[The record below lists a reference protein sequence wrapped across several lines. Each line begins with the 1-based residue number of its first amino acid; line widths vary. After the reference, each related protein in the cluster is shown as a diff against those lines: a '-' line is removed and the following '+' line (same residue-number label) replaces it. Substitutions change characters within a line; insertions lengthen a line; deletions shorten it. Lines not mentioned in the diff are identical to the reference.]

1 MSDTYATP
9 NKDLAGQV
17 RYAARDMRDRAS
29 DISGEV
35 SRTAKDQ
42 ASQLGQAAKDL
53 ASTTAVKVQDQVQTA
68 LSQQKSAGADYIGA
82 IAQATERAAGEF
94 AEALPQAA
102 QYIRKASS
110 QMENVAN
117 IVRTRDVREL
127 VGEVEKLAR
136 SQPALFFGGAVI
148 LGFAALRFL
157 KSSAPAP
164 SVNSAHASNTSNT
177 ASPNRSAHGSI

>member
-1 MSDTYATP
+1 MSNTYVAP
-9 NKDLAGQV
+9 KKDLASQA
-17 RYAARDMRDRAS
+17 RDAARDIRDRAS

-35 SRTAKDQ
+35 TRTAKDQ
-42 ASQLGQAAKDL
+42 AAQLGDAAKDL
-53 ASTTAVKVQDQVQTA
+53 ASSTVGKVQEQVQSV

-82 IAQATERAAGEF
+82 IAQATERAAGQF
-94 AEALPQAA
+94 AEASPQAA
-102 QYIRKASS
+102 RYIRKASG
-110 QMENVAN
+110 QMEDVAN

-157 KSSAPAP
+157 KSSAPAQ
-164 SVNSAHASNTSNT
+164 SQ
-177 ASPNRSAHGSI
+177 SPNNAPNVNAFEQRRAN

>member
-1 MSDTYATP
+1 MSDTYAAP
-9 NKDLAGQV
+9 KKDLAGQA
-17 RYAARDMRDRAS
+17 RDAARDIRDRAS

-35 SRTAKDQ
+35 ARTAKDQ
-42 ASQLGQAAKDL
+42 ASKLGQAAKDL
-53 ASTTAVKVQDQVQTA
+53 ASTTAGKVQDQVQTV

-102 QYIRKASS
+102 QYIRKASG
-110 QMENVAN
+110 QMEDVAN

-148 LGFAALRFL
+148 LGFAALRFF
-157 KSSAPAP
+157 KSASVAPEQ
-164 SVNSAHASNTSNT
+164 
-177 ASPNRSAHGSI
+177 PNAFEQRREGQGV